1 MIWSKIPNEE
11 RLHLWKKLRADIK
24 DLPTSEKLVEMAK
37 FCETMPRGPR
47 SVDYY
52 DVNSWPTPWE
62 ILFHGEFC
70 KSSVSL
76 LIFHTLTI
84 LQVENIELRMV
95 KDNSGD
101 YLLPFIEDQFVLNY
115 ELGKVSNSSDIQDYF
130 IVMKVFPSQQIKTIK

>member
-1 MIWSKIPNEE
+1 MIWNKVPNEE
-11 RLHLWKKLRADIK
+11 RLHLWKKLRTDIK
-24 DLPTSEKLVEMAK
+24 DLTTDEKLVEVAK

-52 DVNSWPTPWE
+52 DVSSWPTPWE

-76 LIFHTLTI
+76 LMFHTLVI
-84 LQVENIELRMV
+84 LQVGDVELRMV

-101 YLLPFIEDQFVLNY
+101 YLLPFIDDQFVLNY
-115 ELGKVSNSSDIQDYF
+115 DLGKVSNSSDIQDYF
-130 IVMKVFPSQQIKTIK
+130 IVMKVFPSNQIKTIT